1 VGKEKK
7 IALIKRD
14 KLTIE
19 FEGMLEI
26 EFYKKLVH
34 EFY

>member
-7 IALIKRD
+7 IALIKRV

-26 EFYKKLVH
+26 EFY
-34 EFY
+34 